1 MRHFVVT
8 IGREFG
14 SQGLYVGEKLAEH
27 LGVKCYNRELI
38 EEAAARMGVKADVLN
53 NLDEFI
59 AQKNFG
65 FGAKNE
71 AEKAFAVQSQIIGEI
86 AERESC
92 VIVGRCAD
100 YVLRERDDCLNVFIS
115 APYSYKFNHLAEEYK
130 LTPEATIRM
139 MEKNDRNRSNYYKH
153 FARQNPGTMSHI
165 VLDCSYFGVDG
176 TARVLKSIVEMKFG
190 EQDEA

>member
-1 MRHFVVT
+1 MQHFVVT

-14 SQGLYVGEKLAEH
+14 SQGLYVGEKLAEY

-38 EEAAARMGVKADVLN
+38 EEAATRMGEKTEVLN

-59 AQKNFG
+59 AQKSFG
-65 FGAKNE
+65 FGAKSE
-71 AEKAFAVQSQIIGEI
+71 AEKAFMVQSQIICEI

-100 YVLRERDDCLNVFIS
+100 YVLRDRNDCLNVFIS

-130 LTPEATIRM
+130 LTPEATTRM
-139 MEKNDRNRSNYYKH
+139 MEKNDSNRSNYYKH
-153 FARQNPGTMSHI
+153 FAHQNPGTMSHI
-165 VLDCSYFGVDG
+165 TLDCSYFGVDG
-176 TARVLKSIVEMKFG
+176 TARVLKSIVEMKFNALN
-190 EQDEA
+190 E